1 MARGPFMKIPRVFAA
16 ALLLGSIFCLA
27 DVPVNEISREKVLSA
42 GPEWQ
47 AKYDGYQPDL
57 SQMDALKLKL
67 GEELKVDIYL
77 GLWCSDSKNNVP
89 PFIKILDAAGILVPV
104 RFFNVQRKPVKT
116 IQFFSEKFQV
126 ERVPTFIFYRGDTEI
141 GRIVENPKTGLI
153 EDMVAIL

>member
-1 MARGPFMKIPRVFAA
+1 MKIPRVFAA